1 MRFNEESA
9 IVKIWVRR
17 IIEGENTREQI
28 PKLGNL
34 TEVVTGILD
43 KQTL

>member
-17 IIEGENTREQI
+17 IREGENTREQI

-34 TEVVTGILD
+34 IEVVTGILD